1 MSSLRPVL
9 MLSLLALP
17 LGCALERRPIPPA
30 FDEDG
35 GLDASDPDAS
45 DPDASDPDASDPDAP
60 LDPDAPTEPDAAPLD
75 APPAFDGPDPSLDAP
90 PLDAPSPPLDA
101 PRDAPLDAPPDVP
114 RDTPTD
120 VPMCPL
126 VEIACD
132 RIDEDCDGTIDDGVC
147 GGCTAFTVAG
157 RAYLSCP
164 APVTGADAW
173 AGHCRRRAPG
183 YELAVFESTAEQ
195 AAVRDALLAVS
206 TATHWV
212 GANDF
217 DENGRFVWLDRS
229 LPSFTVGAAAD
240 PTRGCVGLESSGFF
254 TEYPCDRAQAIL
266 CEARRPPGPC
276 GTEASTCNARD
287 EDCDGRVDEGIDCGG
302 LGCASATF
310 WDSVYWVCRAER
322 GAAAA
327 RVACAS
333 AMGAELATLTS
344 VPEAAAVVGQTVADA
359 WLGLA
364 QGPSAPTPTAAWS
377 WFVTTSTFGV
387 PPIRGAYPW
396 ATGEPNDFGTAM
408 EDREE
413 DCGLLRDVDGRLN
426 DAACAASFDFV
437 CERPWT
443 D

>member
-1 MSSLRPVL
+1 MSPLRE
-9 MLSLLALP
+9 LLTLCFVALP

-30 FDEDG
+30 FDEDA
-35 GLDASDPDAS
+35 GLDAAELDAPDGPEA
-45 DPDASDPDASDPDAP
+45 PDAP
-60 LDPDAPTEPDAAPLD
+60 DAPDFDAPLTADAPSFDASPLD
-75 APPAFDGPDPSLDAP
+75 APEPPA
-90 PLDAPSPPLDA
+90 
-101 PRDAPLDAPPDVP
+101 DAPLDAPLDVPLDAPLDVPLDVPPDVP
-114 RDTPTD
+114 LDAP
-120 VPMCPL
+120 VCPS
-126 VEIACD
+126 VEVACD

-147 GGCTAFTVAG
+147 GGCTAFTIAG

-164 APVTGADAW
+164 APVTGTEAW
-173 AGHCRRRAPG
+173 TGFCRRRAPG
-183 YELAVFESTAEQ
+183 YELAVFESAAEQ
-195 AAVRDALLAVS
+195 AAVRDALGTISA
-206 TATHWV
+206 ATHWV

-217 DENGRFVWLDRS
+217 DVNGRFVWLDRG
-229 LPSFTVGAAAD
+229 LPSFMIGAAAD

-254 TEYPCDRAQAIL
+254 TEYPCDRTQAVL
-266 CEARRPPGPC
+266 CEARLPPGPC
-276 GTEASTCNARD
+276 GAEAGTCNARD

-327 RVACAS
+327 RAACTS

-344 VPEAAAVVGQTVADA
+344 AAEAGFVASQTVADA

-364 QGPSAPTPTAAWS
+364 QASSATTPTAAWS
-377 WFVTTSTFGV
+377 WFVTTSTFGI

-413 DCGLLRDVDGRLN
+413 DCGQFRDADGRLN
-426 DAACAASFDFV
+426 DAPCAATVDFV